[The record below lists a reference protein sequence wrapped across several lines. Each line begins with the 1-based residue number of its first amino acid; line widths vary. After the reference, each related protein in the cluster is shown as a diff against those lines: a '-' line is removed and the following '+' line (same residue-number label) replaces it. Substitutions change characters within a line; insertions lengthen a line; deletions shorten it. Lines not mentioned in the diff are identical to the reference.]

1 MTLNTLTIQN
11 FLSIKSVT
19 LELNNRGMVLIQG
32 ENRDNSDFQSNG
44 AGKSSITEALTYVL
58 YGKTIRGL
66 KGDDVINRVSKRNT
80 KVVLDLTDD
89 DGTAYRIARYRKHQQ
104 QGNKYYLF
112 RNSTDITPKSEAD
125 FTAAVVNLLQMDFMT
140 FTSSILYSANSFK
153 FTSATDSELKA
164 AFDTLLGL
172 ALYTDCQATAKAQL
186 KTKENAKLMLTSKL
200 YSCQDH
206 VAQLREDAQKAETRA
221 AEFAERQQGRIDQ
234 CNEQLEDLND
244 LYADLIAQRDEQSKA
259 VKKAQAEVTKA
270 EAAVKKLAKTIESV
284 NMLQG
289 EIDNCKSLLDGY
301 SRETAKLDSKI
312 SSAQAAIGQCQK
324 FIDRCNERSAK
335 LQEKIDDIQGTVGS
349 PCPTCGVPLTEDSI
363 QTAIDGVEDD
373 LKEIDEEITGYQED
387 IQQYKNE
394 QSRAN
399 AKKAELAGK
408 RADVEDDL
416 AAYQELMTKSEGVV
430 QSHNEAMR
438 VLSDA
443 KVKLSKLEG
452 KVEQFNLRIQTTAKE
467 QDACRQSIAQ
477 IKAETNTDAEY
488 AERYRKQADDEAE
501 MAEAIQQDYDAVLDE
516 IECLKFWVT
525 AYGNQGIKS
534 LLLDD
539 ITPYLNRQANRFL
552 HKLSSD
558 HMEIRFTTQSKTKS
572 GELRD
577 KFSIEV
583 INADGGSSYAANSSG
598 EKKRVDLAINLALQS
613 LVSSRSNK
621 KLNLI
626 MLDEILDSLDDAG
639 VEHVMELLQ
648 ELAQEKSSIFV
659 ISHNDSIKSV
669 FTDTITIVKENG
681 YSMLKE

>member
-1 MTLNTLTIQN
+1 MTFNTLTIQN

-66 KGDDVINRVSKRNT
+66 KGDDVVNRVSKRNT

-89 DGTAYRIARYRKHQQ
+89 DGTEYRIVRYRKHQQ

-112 RNSTDITPKSEAD
+112 RNSTDITPKSESD
-125 FTAAVVNLLQMDFMT
+125 FTAAVVGLLQMDFMT

-186 KTKENAKLMLTSKL
+186 KTKENTRLMLNSKFHT
-200 YSCQDH
+200 YQDH
-206 VAQLREDAQKAETRA
+206 VTQLRESAQKAESRA
-221 AEFAERQQGRIDQ
+221 AEFVEKQQERIDQ
-234 CNEQLEDLND
+234 CNEQLEELSG
-244 LYADLIAQRDEQSKA
+244 LYADLIKQRDEQTEA
-259 VKKAQAEVTKA
+259 VKAAKKEVAKA
-270 EAAVKKLAKTIESV
+270 EAEVKNLAKTIESV
-284 NMLQG
+284 EMLQK
-289 EIDNCKSLLDGY
+289 EIETCEGMLVGY
-301 SRETAKLDSKI
+301 DRETSKLDSKI
-312 SSAQAAIGQCQK
+312 SSAQAAIDQCQK
-324 FIDRCNERSAK
+324 FIDRCNGRSAK
-335 LQEKIDDIQGTVGS
+335 LQEKIDDIQGTIGS
-349 PCPTCGVPLTEDSI
+349 PCPTCGAPLTEDSV
-363 QTAIDGVEDD
+363 QTAIAEVKGDIQ
-373 LKEIDEEITGYQED
+373 EIDEEITVYNEE
-387 IQQYKNE
+387 IQQHKSE
-394 QSRAN
+394 QARAN
-399 AKKAELAGK
+399 ARKAELNGK

-416 AAYQELMTKSEGVV
+416 DAYQKLMEKSGGVV
-430 QSHNEAMR
+430 QRHNAAMQ

-452 KVEQFNLRIQTTAKE
+452 KVEQFNLRIQTAAKE
-467 QDACRQSIAQ
+467 QDAQRQAIAQ

-488 AERYRKQADDEAE
+488 ARQYQEQADEEAK
-501 MAEAIQQDYDAVLDE
+501 MAEAVQRDCDAVSEE

-525 AYGNQGIKS
+525 AYGNRGIKS

-558 HMEIRFTTQSKTKS
+558 HMEIRFTTQSMTKG

-583 INADGGSSYAANSSG
+583 INADGGVSYAANSSG